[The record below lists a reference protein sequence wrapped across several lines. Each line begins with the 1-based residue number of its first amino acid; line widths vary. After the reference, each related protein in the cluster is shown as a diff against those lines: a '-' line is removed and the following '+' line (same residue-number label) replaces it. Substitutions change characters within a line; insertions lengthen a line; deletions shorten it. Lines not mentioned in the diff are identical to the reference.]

1 MGKRASMM
9 GVAATVAVAVAL
21 AGCSSSG
28 SSSSAATG
36 TGATG
41 TGSTGTATAS
51 AASGGSVIK
60 VMDISVFQ
68 SAQLSLPDAES
79 SVVAKFDA
87 VNAAGGINGQKV
99 DVIACNDQYS
109 PNVAAACARQAV
121 ADKVVAV
128 VAPYE
133 EFAAQILPVLQAA
146 RIPYVGNTLAATQDG
161 TNPVSFPRDGGVAVN
176 FAGMGLAMVNAGCKK
191 LGMLVLGGVA
201 VTELAAQIVQK
212 VAVAKHVGFAQAS
225 VAASEPSFSAPVAAL
240 TGKGVDCIGMS
251 LAPAMGPEAVSAIR
265 QSGENITI
273 AASTGQFT
281 TDSLKAMG
289 SQADGILLAGNEYL
303 PTSNVPGVNALKA
316 AMAKY
321 TPGQS
326 LQDIFGVGGW
336 AAATMLA
343 TEMQT
348 IKGPI
353 TAAAVLATFN
363 HASDVST
370 AGLYGPLDFAAPS
383 PLPVYP
389 RLRNNSFLTFKVEN
403 GIPQPL
409 GGFQQVTPDE

>member
-1 MGKRASMM
+1 
-9 GVAATVAVAVAL
+9 
-21 AGCSSSG
+21 
-28 SSSSAATG
+28 
-36 TGATG
+36 
-41 TGSTGTATAS
+41 
-51 AASGGSVIK
+51 
-60 VMDISVFQ
+60 
-68 SAQLSLPDAES
+68 
-79 SVVAKFDA
+79 VAKFDA
-87 VNAAGGINGQKV
+87 VNADGGINGQQV
-99 DVIACNDQYS
+99 DVITCNDQYS

-133 EFAAQILPVLQAA
+133 EFAAQILPILQAA
-146 RIPYVGNTLAATQDG
+146 GIPYIGNTLASSDDG
-161 TNPVSFPRDGGVAVN
+161 TNPDSFPRDGGVAVN
-176 FAGMGLAMVNAGCKK
+176 FAGMALAMVNAGCKK
-191 LGMLVLGGVA
+191 IGMLVLGGVA

-225 VAASEPSFSAPVAAL
+225 VASGEPSFSAPVAAL

-251 LAPAMGPEAVSAIR
+251 LAPAMGPVAVSAIR
-265 QSGENITI
+265 QSGQHITI
-273 AASTGQFT
+273 AASTAQFT
-281 TDSLKAMG
+281 IDSLKAMG
-289 SQADGILLAGNEYL
+289 PQADGILLAGNEYL
-303 PTSNVPGVNALKA
+303 PTSDVPGVNDLKA

-336 AAATMLA
+336 AAGTMLT
-343 TEMQT
+343 TEMQM

-353 TAAAVLATFN
+353 TAAAVLAAFG

-370 AGLYGPLDFAAPS
+370 DGLYGPLDFAAPS
-383 PLPVYP
+383 PLPVYL

-403 GIPQPL
+403 DIPQPV